1 VETQPAN
8 TEPARQKRHY
18 IVVVHGMG
26 EQKTNVTAPA
36 VVERFAEAR
45 QRTPDTDPANKKSDK
60 EKKKSEPPNYDFIIP
75 ANLSEQTVRNNGYGH
90 GWAEFEG
97 IPVTP
102 AAEKPEFNGTIATGS
117 NGKNFRFVDIDW
129 QFILRGDIDTF
140 GSSTEEWSKA
150 LLDRLE
156 LRKEREKQKDSSK
169 KIAPWAIP
177 MLSSVV
183 NTALPLKKVLA
194 FKFPDLVKLVFDG
207 FLGDVHLYGDYGRT
221 RGRAIRHFHA
231 VLDEIMIRDFLQ
243 WYWNVYTQNPEQ
255 NGKLATYEPPEFT
268 IIAHSLGTIMS
279 FDALVYAH
287 IKDEIRK
294 NNYTNQ
300 KWPASLP
307 FPGYDFIHSV
317 EKNNWDYLHQK
328 LHAIWNRE
336 QNNNE
341 ILKNI
346 WGLISPSD
354 AEVNPYSDLA
364 QALEENKM
372 PVPEIP
378 YLSWK
383 NHIKSYITLGSP
395 IDKFYVLWPEKYTHL
410 EKIKEDQE
418 EWLKAPAEINHY
430 NFCDE
435 QDPVGHHL
443 EEVMNTRVYK
453 KLFKITPTG
462 NHDVVFRRYK
472 VPGFAHI
479 KYFDDRELFFGIV
492 DNIIDTKKADDSSS
506 FVWKKIHEKKRAAT
520 SARRWAYYFI
530 PFFAVLATTALVS
543 YALLGKSPLWRA
555 VAIIAAFLSWVQ
567 PNALTAYKE
576 EIGKSRI
583 LKGSFPA
590 RLAWVLDKWN
600 WPTWTLRVLDKLDKI
615 WPVRGIFSRLV
626 SAAIEWRRILIVE
639 SLGSNTNYDVNERI
653 AFQSYD
659 WRGRYYEPL
668 KYLLVLIIISMVF
681 LGASY
686 LLLTLPNIMNN
697 VIPVLTNASSLSLDV
712 ITQVITNLFS
722 DTIIKS
728 DNIFSNNHFF
738 EPFFLRQTV
747 RIVFF
752 FILTYTFV
760 RLYVVG
766 AFFRTWRR
774 IHPQEQKKSATKKDS
789 AGSSLKAR
797 LLWR

>member
-1 VETQPAN
+1 MENQPAN
-8 TEPARQKRHY
+8 TESAPQRRHY

-26 EQKTNVTAPA
+26 EQKCNVTAPA
-36 VVERFAEAR
+36 IVQRFAEAR
-45 QRTPDTDPANKKSDK
+45 QRTTGTHLANEKGDK
-60 EKKKSEPPNYDFIIP
+60 EKKKSEPPNYNFIIP
-75 ANLSEQTVRNNGYGH
+75 ANLSEQTIRNNGYGH

-102 AAEKPEFNGTIATGS
+102 PAKKPEFNGTIATDS
-117 NGKNFRFVDIDW
+117 NGTNFRFVDLDW
-129 QFILRGDIDTF
+129 QFILRSDIDKF

-156 LRKEREKQKDSSK
+156 LRKERKQQEGSTK
-169 KIAPWAIP
+169 KIASWAIP
-177 MLSSVV
+177 MLNSVV
-183 NTALPLKKVLA
+183 NTALPLKQILA
-194 FKFPDLVKLVFDG
+194 FISPDLAKHVFDG

-221 RGRAIRHFHA
+221 RGRAVRHFHA

-255 NGKLATYEPPEFT
+255 NGKPAKYEPPEFT

-307 FPGYDFIHSV
+307 FPGYDFIHSI

-328 LHAIWNRE
+328 LHVIWNRE
-336 QNNNE
+336 QYNNE

-354 AEVNPYSDLA
+354 AELKSHFDLA
-364 QALEENKM
+364 RALEENNM
-372 PVPEIP
+372 PVPKIP

-410 EKIKEDQE
+410 EEIGQDQE

-443 EEVMNTRVYK
+443 EEVMGTRVYK
-453 KLFKITPTG
+453 QLFKITPTG
-462 NHDVVFRRYK
+462 NHDVVFRRYE
-472 VPGFAHI
+472 VPGYAHI

-492 DNIIDTKKADDSSS
+492 DNIIDTKNADDNDR
-506 FVWKKIHEKKRAAT
+506 FVWKNIHDKKGAES
-520 SARRWAYYFI
+520 SAKRWAYYFI
-530 PFFAVLATTALVS
+530 PFFTVLATTALLSYGLMNESLLWKCIYIIVS
-543 YALLGKSPLWRA
+543 VLL
-555 VAIIAAFLSWVQ
+555 WVQ

-576 EIGKSRI
+576 EIGKIRNPDE
-583 LKGSFPA
+583 LRFALPA
-590 RLAWVLDKWN
+590 WLVWILDKWN
-600 WPTWTLRVLDKLDKI
+600 WPAWALRVLKKWDI
-615 WPVRGIFSRLV
+615 IRPVRGIFSRLV

-639 SLGSNTNYDVNERI
+639 SLGSNTITKKSQPHTLNERI
-653 AFQSYD
+653 SFQSQEMKN
-659 WRGRYYEPL
+659 EPL
-668 KYLLVLIIISMVF
+668 KYFTQLIIISSLYLV
-681 LGASY
+681 ASLILFQY
-686 LLLTLPNIMNN
+686 VEADTLFKNI
-697 VIPVLTNASSLSLDV
+697 
-712 ITQVITNLFS
+712 LFDHQDKTS
-722 DTIIKS
+722 FGLK
-728 DNIFSNNHFF
+728 
-738 EPFFLRQTV
+738 TV
-747 RIVFF
+747 RIAFF
-752 FILTYTFV
+752 FTLTYTFV
-760 RLYVVG
+760 RFYVVVS
-766 AFFRTWRR
+766 FFRAWWR
-774 IHPQEQKKSATKKDS
+774 IHPQEQKNRQRKRILQEPA
-789 AGSSLKAR
+789 
-797 LLWR
+797 